1 MQKARSHP
9 ALTYGHLILS
19 IISLIWL
26 LKPNYYNSYS
36 ILMSLSECWAP
47 TACKHTVSGSISLPS
62 PGCFSPFP
70 HGTFPLSVSGEY
82 LALGGGPP
90 RFTQDSSCP
99 VLLGYL
105 LGASLCFAYRTITLY
120 GATFQMLRL
129 QFNVTFNVSPT
140 TPRTYLWT
148 SASLL

>member
-1 MQKARSHP
+1 
-9 ALTYGHLILS
+9 
-19 IISLIWL
+19 
-26 LKPNYYNSYS
+26 
-36 ILMSLSECWAP
+36 MSLSECWAP

-70 HGTFPLSVSGEY
+70 HGTSSLSVSGEY

-105 LGASLCFAYRTITLY
+105 LGASRRFAYRTITLF

-129 QFNVTFNVSPT
+129 QFDVTFNVSPT